1 MFLDKDIYTHTGHT
15 LTHPHIST
23 QIPHI
28 PQSCERG
35 AKTLALCAVI
45 HGVLTLHSSHQNLVR
60 HLSVVGGIVE
70 S

>member
-1 MFLDKDIYTHTGHT
+1 MFLDKDIYTHTHTGHT

-35 AKTLALCAVI
+35 AKTLSLCAAI
-45 HGVLTLHSSHQNLVR
+45 HGVLTLIHHTK
-60 HLSVVGGIVE
+60 IW
-70 S
+70 

>member
-35 AKTLALCAVI
+35 AKTLGLIYTWTHAY
-45 HGVLTLHSSHQNLVR
+45 TFW
-60 HLSVVGGIVE
+60 E
-70 S
+70 

>member
-35 AKTLALCAVI
+35 AKTLALCAAI
-45 HGVLTLHSSHQNLVR
+45 HRVLTLHSSHQNLVR